1 MCRFIHH
8 HDDDGGGTVCIF
20 LLATIERRA
29 KLVEEDSGRYQT
41 VTGTTANG
49 KERRAKLMK
58 ASLRS
63 LPLARLLLFLPKNNA
78 SNYTPTLNIP
88 PTNRAYYC
96 LHCISFDLISIVRLR
111 KAINHFKKSSLSIMS
126 APASW
131 RHIGLHGHS
140 VGTFTSELQY
150 FIFIFTYCIFA

>member
-1 MCRFIHH
+1 MGCFFGWLQEATSSLGASVFEKVLCNSSHVCRFIHH

-58 ASLRS
+58 ASL
-63 LPLARLLLFLPKNNA
+63 
-78 SNYTPTLNIP
+78 
-88 PTNRAYYC
+88 
-96 LHCISFDLISIVRLR
+96 
-111 KAINHFKKSSLSIMS
+111 
-126 APASW
+126 APARSPPP
-131 RHIGLHGHS
+131 LPS
-140 VGTFTSELQY
+140 KK
-150 FIFIFTYCIFA
+150 